1 MAPAN
6 ASGQCTGHA
15 LARLDSLCAV
25 VVEQFGD
32 GAANLA
38 LDELLLRRVSGA
50 SAATETY
57 LRFYGWTTPTLSL
70 GRAQQASRVV
80 DFGYCR
86 RHGIVVARRPSG
98 GKAVLHQ
105 REVTYALISND
116 RSLFPAW
123 SIEESYRKISRALQ
137 QGLELLGIATTL
149 AGSGSG
155 QRRNPR
161 VSRNHAC
168 FASAFHH
175 EILSAGKKLVGSA
188 QRRTLR
194 GFLQHGSILLDF
206 DLRLLQGALLGHT
219 PSDLTSN
226 IATLKSC
233 LGKPPDFAAVV
244 SCLLE
249 GFRQVLRVPVEP
261 QPLNPAIRSE
271 AEALGRTLRV
281 CATDST
287 LGRSCHSNDSPDGS
301 MGKSGGTIAS
311 KGEE

>member
-1 MAPAN
+1 MVGQHRRCRWEGRNRLPGWWI
-6 ASGQCTGHA
+6 SGIA
-15 LARLDSLCAV
+15 
-25 VVEQFGD
+25 
-32 GAANLA
+32 GAT
-38 LDELLLRRVSGA
+38 VS
-50 SAATETY
+50 
-57 LRFYGWTTPTLSL
+57 RF
-70 GRAQQASRVV
+70 
-80 DFGYCR
+80 
-86 RHGIVVARRPSG
+86 ARRPSG

-116 RSLFPAW
+116 RSLFPRLVDK
-123 SIEESYRKISRALQ
+123 RKLPDDFPELCSR
-137 QGLELLGIATTL
+137 GLELLGIATTL

-155 QRRNPR
+155 QRRNHR
-161 VSRNHAC
+161 VSRSHAC

-206 DLRLLQGALLGHT
+206 DLCLLRGALLGHT

-226 IATLKSC
+226 ISTLKSC
-233 LGKPPDFAAVV
+233 LGKPPEFAAVV

-287 LGRSCHSNDSPDGS
+287 LGRSCHFNDSRDGLR
-301 MGKSGGTIAS
+301 GKSGGTIAS
-311 KGEE
+311 KGEEYG